1 MTWLSAAGNS
11 GAASKRAATMSFL
24 VALSS
29 AALAAAIKPST
40 ELVVRI
46 RRRWH
51 DNQGPTAALE
61 TRWTLAAL
69 DPTTA
74 PRYPRRA
81 SLATRRSS
89 RPGSLGGARC
99 SGSDERHARLVLVK
113 ASSRLAT

>member
-61 TRWTLAAL
+61 TRWTSSAPTSAAGQSV
-69 DPTTA
+69 A
-74 PRYPRRA
+74 
-81 SLATRRSS
+81 RRSPTGPDEKADAS
-89 RPGSLGGARC
+89 RRLPYRPG
-99 SGSDERHARLVLVK
+99 
-113 ASSRLAT
+113 